1 MVNNLNISLTTSLRL
16 QHKLTP
22 KLQQALKLLALPL
35 LQLEERV
42 EEELIANPVLE
53 AVQSESATQT
63 DSDLLS
69 KDRQDEAW
77 EAARDYLPEDP
88 NRPDPS
94 PRNDDGRWED
104 YVRFQP
110 AYQTASFRETSERAN
125 YLDYYVAGT
134 DTLNGHLEWQLSL
147 VCEDER
153 ELAIAKQLA
162 GNLSE
167 DGYLRDFSPQEL
179 IENLALTPPITVE
192 EVERVL
198 VERVHGLDPL
208 GVGARNLS
216 ECLLIQLRGSE
227 SGGDVEGDDKDE
239 DKDDARQLADLAE
252 RIIVHY
258 LPEVGK
264 REYKRIARTLGGTVE
279 QVREAVHLISAL
291 DPKPARNYDLR
302 RAVYVS
308 PDVFVDKTADGYRI
322 HLNEWGVPRLKVGSY
337 YRELINRE
345 GTDQETRD
353 FIRDK
358 VNSAIWFIRSIDERR
373 RTILR
378 VTEAIMEVQHGF
390 LEHGIK
396 QLKPLTLQDIADKVD
411 LNASTISRATSRK
424 YVQTPRGLFELRF
437 FFPSGASKTEVGD
450 NLSSTYVKER
460 IRQLI
465 AEETGKPLSDQK
477 ITDILSAEEGLSLSR
492 RTVAKYRT
500 QLKIPAAS
508 KRKPL

>member
-1 MVNNLNISLTTSLRL
+1 MPNNLNTSLTTSLRL

-22 KLQQALKLLALPL
+22 KLQQALKLLSLPL

-53 AVQSESATQT
+53 AVPSESATRT
-63 DSDLLS
+63 ESDLQS
-69 KDRQDEAW
+69 KDRQDEEW
-77 EAARDYLPEDP
+77 EAARDYLPDDP

-110 AYQTASFRETSERAN
+110 AYRTTNFYESQERAN
-125 YLDYYVAGT
+125 YLDYYVAGA
-134 DTLNGHLEWQLSL
+134 DTLSDHLEWQLSL
-147 VCEDER
+147 SCDDDR

-167 DGYLRDFSPQEL
+167 DGYLREFNPEEL
-179 IENLALTPPITVE
+179 IENLALTPPVSVE
-192 EVERVL
+192 EIERVL
-198 VERVHGLDPL
+198 TERVHGLDPL

-216 ECLLIQLRGSE
+216 ECLLIQLRG
-227 SGGDVEGDDKDE
+227 VELISNDNGE
-239 DKDDARQLADLAE
+239 DSDRQLNKLAE
-252 RIIVHY
+252 QIVTHF
-258 LPEVGK
+258 LPQVGK
-264 REYKRIARTLGGTVE
+264 REYKRIARALDGTVE
-279 QVREAVHLISAL
+279 EIREAVHLISAL
-291 DPKPARNYDLR
+291 DPKPARNYNIQR
-302 RAVYVS
+302 TVYVS

-337 YRELINRE
+337 YRKLIS
-345 GTDQETRD
+345 GTGIDKETRE

-437 FFPSGASKTEVGD
+437 FFPSGASKAEVGDD
-450 NLSSTYVKER
+450 NLSSTYVKGR

-477 ITDILSAEEGLSLSR
+477 ITDILSEEEGLSLSR